1 MVSKQNIKLIK
12 HFFLVTFFYFYFYL
26 FWYPR
31 KQILEALGIAEFN
44 QVAAGIPFTGPISF
58 ASSVEKLIT
67 C

>member
-12 HFFLVTFFYFYFYL
+12 HFFLGNLFYFYL

-31 KQILEALGIAEFN
+31 KQILKALGIAEFN
-44 QVAAGIPFTGPISF
+44 QVAAGIPFTGPISY